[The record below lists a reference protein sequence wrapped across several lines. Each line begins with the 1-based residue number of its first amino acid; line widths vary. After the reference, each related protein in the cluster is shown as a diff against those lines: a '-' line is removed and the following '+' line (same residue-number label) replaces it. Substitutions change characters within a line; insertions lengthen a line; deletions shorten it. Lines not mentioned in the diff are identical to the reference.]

1 MDNSSDAL
9 KSKFLLDPEITFL
22 NHGSYGSCPKP
33 VFEVYQKYQT
43 ALESH
48 PIKFMQEDV
57 YKLLEISR
65 ESLSHY
71 VNCDKDDLIFVTNP
85 TQAVG
90 TVIHNI
96 LINSNDEV
104 LSTNLEY
111 GSCDRMWT
119 YDADQK
125 GYKYIQA
132 EINLPIEDKETFLN
146 QFWSYASDQTKYVF
160 ISQITST
167 TGMIL
172 PIPEIVDEAKKRG
185 IKTIIDGAHVP
196 AHIPLDIK
204 ELDPDYY
211 TGALHKWLCCPK
223 GSSFLYVKKEKQD
236 GIQPMLKSWGWG
248 EEYEK
253 FKSSVQLHSPSR
265 FINVFQ
271 WQGTRDM
278 STFFTVPEAIQFQE
292 EHDWDSVRLRSIN
305 MVIEARNRINEIT
318 KLPKICPDDW
328 LGQMATILF
337 PIDDTVAFKKTL
349 YNDYQI
355 EMPVMRHIEHT
366 AFRISIQG
374 YNSEADID
382 HLINALEELI

>member
-43 ALESH
+43 DLESH

-253 FKSSVQLHSPSR
+253 FKSSVQLHSTSR

-292 EHDWDSVRLRSIN
+292 EHDWDSVRSRSIN

-318 KLPKICPDDW
+318 KLPKICPDNW

>member
-43 ALESH
+43 DLESH

-132 EINLPIEDKETFLN
+132 EINLPIEDKEFFLN
-146 QFWSYASDQTKYVF
+146 QFWSYASAQTKYVF

-172 PIPEIVDEAKKRG
+172 PIPEIVAEAKKRG

-223 GSSFLYVKKEKQD
+223 GSSFLYVKKEKQV

-292 EHDWDSVRLRSIN
+292 EHDWDSVRSRSIN

-355 EMPVMRHIEHT
+355 EMPVMRHLEHT

-374 YNSEADID
+374 YNTQADID

>member
-172 PIPEIVDEAKKRG
+172 PIPEIVAEAKKRG

-318 KLPKICPDDW
+318 KLPKICPDNW

-374 YNSEADID
+374 YNTQADID

>member
-43 ALESH
+43 DLESH

-172 PIPEIVDEAKKRG
+172 PISEIVAEAKKRG

-223 GSSFLYVKKEKQD
+223 GSSFLYVKKEKQV

-271 WQGTRDM
+271 WQGTNDM
-278 STFFTVPEAIQFQE
+278 STFFTVPKAIQFQE
-292 EHDWDSVRLRSIN
+292 EHDWDSVRSRSIN

-318 KLPKICPDDW
+318 KLPKICPDNW

-374 YNSEADID
+374 YNNQEDID

>member
-43 ALESH
+43 DLESH

-146 QFWSYASDQTKYVF
+146 QFWSYASAQTKYVF

-172 PIPEIVDEAKKRG
+172 PIPEIVAEAKKRG

-223 GSSFLYVKKEKQD
+223 GSSFLYVKEEKQV

-374 YNSEADID
+374 YNTQADID

>member
-43 ALESH
+43 DLESH

-172 PIPEIVDEAKKRG
+172 PIPEIVAEAKKRG

-292 EHDWDSVRLRSIN
+292 EHDWDSVRSRSIN

-318 KLPKICPDDW
+318 KLPKICPDNW

-374 YNSEADID
+374 YNTQADID

>member
-43 ALESH
+43 DLESH

-292 EHDWDSVRLRSIN
+292 EHDWDSVRSRSIN

-318 KLPKICPDDW
+318 KLPKICPDNW

>member
-43 ALESH
+43 DLESH

-172 PIPEIVDEAKKRG
+172 PIPEIVAEAKKRG

-223 GSSFLYVKKEKQD
+223 GSSFLYVKKEKQV

-292 EHDWDSVRLRSIN
+292 EHDWDSVRSRSIN

-318 KLPKICPDDW
+318 KLPKICPDNW

-374 YNSEADID
+374 YNTQADID

>member
-43 ALESH
+43 DLESH

-172 PIPEIVDEAKKRG
+172 PIPEIVAEAKKRG

>member
-43 ALESH
+43 DLESH

-172 PIPEIVDEAKKRG
+172 PIPEIVAEAKKRG

-223 GSSFLYVKKEKQD
+223 GSSFLYVKKEKQV

-271 WQGTRDM
+271 WQGTNDM
-278 STFFTVPEAIQFQE
+278 STFFTVPKAIQFQE
-292 EHDWDSVRLRSIN
+292 EHDWDSVRSRSIN

-318 KLPKICPDDW
+318 KLPKICPDNW

-374 YNSEADID
+374 YNTQADID

>member
-43 ALESH
+43 DLESH

-146 QFWSYASDQTKYVF
+146 QFWSYASTQTKYVF

-172 PIPEIVDEAKKRG
+172 PIPEIVAEAKKRG

-211 TGALHKWLCCPK
+211 TGAMHKWLCCPK
-223 GSSFLYVKKEKQD
+223 GSSFLYVKKEKQV

-292 EHDWDSVRLRSIN
+292 EHDWDSVRSRSIN

-318 KLPKICPDDW
+318 KLPKICPDNW

-374 YNSEADID
+374 YNTQADID

>member
-43 ALESH
+43 DLESH

-292 EHDWDSVRLRSIN
+292 EHDWDSVRSRSIN

-318 KLPKICPDDW
+318 KLPKICPDNW

-374 YNSEADID
+374 YNTQADID

>member
-9 KSKFLLDPEITFL
+9 RSKFILDREITFL

-33 VFEVYQKYQT
+33 VFEAYQKYQT
-43 ALESH
+43 DLEIH

-57 YKLLEISR
+57 YRLLEISR

-71 VNCDKDDLIFVTNP
+71 INCDKDDLIFVSNP

-90 TVIHNI
+90 NVIHNI
-96 LINSNDEV
+96 SVNINDEI

-111 GSCDRMWT
+111 GACDRMWT
-119 YDADQK
+119 YDSEQK

-132 EINLPIEDKETFLN
+132 EITLPIEDKEIFLN
-146 QFWSYASDQTKYVF
+146 EFWSFANDQTKYVF
-160 ISQITST
+160 ISQITSS

-172 PIPEIVDEAKKRG
+172 PIPEIVAEAKKRG

-196 AHIPLDIK
+196 AHIALNIK

-223 GSSFLYVKKEKQD
+223 GISFLYVKREHQE

-248 EEYEK
+248 EEYEA
-253 FKSSVQLHSPSR
+253 FKPSTQLHSPSR
-265 FINVFQ
+265 FINIFQ

-278 STFFTVPEAIQFQE
+278 SSFFTVPEAIQFQE
-292 EHDWDSVRLRSIN
+292 EHDWDAVRSRCSN
-305 MVIEARNRINEIT
+305 MVIEARNRITEIT
-318 KLPKICPDDW
+318 KLPKICPDNW

-355 EMPVMRHIEHT
+355 EIPVMAHNENKV
-366 AFRISIQG
+366 FRISIQG
-374 YNSEADID
+374 YNSEADVD
-382 HLINALEELI
+382 HLINSLEELI

>member
-43 ALESH
+43 DLESH

-172 PIPEIVDEAKKRG
+172 PIPEIVAEAKKRG

-271 WQGTRDM
+271 WQGTNDM
-278 STFFTVPEAIQFQE
+278 SPFFTIPEAIQFQE
-292 EHDWDSVRLRSIN
+292 EHDWDSVRSRSIN

-318 KLPKICPDDW
+318 KLPKICPDNW

-374 YNSEADID
+374 YNNQADID

>member
-43 ALESH
+43 DLESH

-132 EINLPIEDKETFLN
+132 EINLPIEDKEFFLN
-146 QFWSYASDQTKYVF
+146 QFWSYASAQTKYVF

-172 PIPEIVDEAKKRG
+172 PIPEIVAEAKKRG

-223 GSSFLYVKKEKQD
+223 GSSFLYVKKEKQV

-292 EHDWDSVRLRSIN
+292 EHDWDSVRSRSIN

-318 KLPKICPDDW
+318 KLPKICPDNW

>member
-43 ALESH
+43 DLESH

-146 QFWSYASDQTKYVF
+146 QFWSYASAQTKYVF

-172 PIPEIVDEAKKRG
+172 PIPEIVAEAKKRG

-248 EEYEK
+248 EEYEE
-253 FKSSVQLHSPSR
+253 FKSSVQLHSTSR

-292 EHDWDSVRLRSIN
+292 EHDWDSVRSRSIN

-318 KLPKICPDDW
+318 KLPKICPDNW

-374 YNSEADID
+374 YNTQADID

>member
-9 KSKFLLDPEITFL
+9 RSKFILDREITFL

-33 VFEVYQKYQT
+33 VFEAYQKYQT
-43 ALESH
+43 DLEIH

-57 YKLLEISR
+57 YRLLEISR

-71 VNCDKDDLIFVTNP
+71 INCDKDDLIFVSNP

-90 TVIHNI
+90 NVIHNI
-96 LINSNDEV
+96 SVNINDEI

-111 GSCDRMWT
+111 GACDRMWT
-119 YDADQK
+119 YDSEQK

-132 EINLPIEDKETFLN
+132 EITLPIEDKEIFLN
-146 QFWSYASDQTKYVF
+146 EFWSFSNDQTKYVF
-160 ISQITST
+160 ISQITSS

-172 PIPEIVDEAKKRG
+172 PIPEIVAEAKKRG

-196 AHIPLDIK
+196 AHIALNIK

-223 GSSFLYVKKEKQD
+223 GISFLYVKREHQE

-248 EEYEK
+248 EEYEE
-253 FKSSVQLHSPSR
+253 FKSSTQLHSPSR

-278 STFFTVPEAIQFQE
+278 SSFFTVPEAIRFQE
-292 EHDWDSVRLRSIN
+292 EHDWDAVRSRCSN
-305 MVIEARNRINEIT
+305 MVIEARNRITEIT
-318 KLPKICPDDW
+318 KLPKICPDNW

-355 EMPVMRHIEHT
+355 EIPVMAHNENKV
-366 AFRISIQG
+366 FRISIQG
-374 YNSEADID
+374 YNSEADVD
-382 HLINALEELI
+382 HLINSLEELI

>member
-43 ALESH
+43 DLESH

-146 QFWSYASDQTKYVF
+146 QFWSYASAQTKYVF

-172 PIPEIVDEAKKRG
+172 PIPEIVAEAKKRG

-292 EHDWDSVRLRSIN
+292 EHDWDSVRSRSIN

-318 KLPKICPDDW
+318 KLPKICPDNW

-355 EMPVMRHIEHT
+355 EMPVMRHLEHT

>member
-43 ALESH
+43 DLESH

-172 PIPEIVDEAKKRG
+172 PIPEIVAEAKKRG

-292 EHDWDSVRLRSIN
+292 EHDWDSVRSRSIN

-374 YNSEADID
+374 YNTQADID

>member
-43 ALESH
+43 DLESH

-146 QFWSYASDQTKYVF
+146 QFWSYASAQTKYVF

-172 PIPEIVDEAKKRG
+172 PISEIVAEAKKRG

-271 WQGTRDM
+271 WQGTNDM
-278 STFFTVPEAIQFQE
+278 STFFTVPKAIQFQE
-292 EHDWDSVRLRSIN
+292 EHDWDSVRSRSIN

-318 KLPKICPDDW
+318 KLPKICPDNW

-374 YNSEADID
+374 YNNQEDID

>member
-43 ALESH
+43 DLESH

-172 PIPEIVDEAKKRG
+172 PIPEIVAEAKKRG

-292 EHDWDSVRLRSIN
+292 EHDWDSVRSRSIN

-318 KLPKICPDDW
+318 KLPKICPDNW

-355 EMPVMRHIEHT
+355 EMPVMRHLEHT

>member
-9 KSKFLLDPEITFL
+9 RSKFILDREITFL

-33 VFEVYQKYQT
+33 VFEAYQKYQT
-43 ALESH
+43 DLEIH

-57 YKLLEISR
+57 YRLLEISR

-71 VNCDKDDLIFVTNP
+71 INCDKDDLIFVSNP

-90 TVIHNI
+90 NVIHNI
-96 LINSNDEV
+96 SVNINDEI

-111 GSCDRMWT
+111 GACDRMWT
-119 YDADQK
+119 YDSEQK

-132 EINLPIEDKETFLN
+132 EITLPIEDKEIFLN
-146 QFWSYASDQTKYVF
+146 EFWSFANDQTKYVF
-160 ISQITST
+160 ISQITSS

-172 PIPEIVDEAKKRG
+172 PIPEIVAEAKKRG

-196 AHIPLDIK
+196 AHIALNIK

-223 GSSFLYVKKEKQD
+223 GISFLYVKREHQE

-248 EEYEK
+248 EEYEE
-253 FKSSVQLHSPSR
+253 FKSSTQLHSPSR

-278 STFFTVPEAIQFQE
+278 SSFFTVPEAIRFQE
-292 EHDWDSVRLRSIN
+292 EHDWDAVRSRCSN
-305 MVIEARNRINEIT
+305 MVIEARNRITEIT
-318 KLPKICPDDW
+318 KLPKICPDNW

-355 EMPVMRHIEHT
+355 EIPVMAHNENT
-366 AFRISIQG
+366 VFRISIQG
-374 YNSEADID
+374 YNSEADVD
-382 HLINALEELI
+382 HLINSLEEFI

>member
-43 ALESH
+43 DLESH

-172 PIPEIVDEAKKRG
+172 PISEIVAEAKKRG

-271 WQGTRDM
+271 WQGTNDM
-278 STFFTVPEAIQFQE
+278 STFFTVPKAIQFQE
-292 EHDWDSVRLRSIN
+292 EHDWDSVRSRSIN

-318 KLPKICPDDW
+318 KLPKICPDNW

>member
-172 PIPEIVDEAKKRG
+172 PIPEIVAEAKKRG

-292 EHDWDSVRLRSIN
+292 EHDWDSVRSRSIN

-318 KLPKICPDDW
+318 KLPKICPDNW

>member
-1 MDNSSDAL
+1 
-9 KSKFLLDPEITFL
+9 
-22 NHGSYGSCPKP
+22 
-33 VFEVYQKYQT
+33 
-43 ALESH
+43 
-48 PIKFMQEDV
+48 
-57 YKLLEISR
+57 
-65 ESLSHY
+65 
-71 VNCDKDDLIFVTNP
+71 
-85 TQAVG
+85 
-90 TVIHNI
+90 
-96 LINSNDEV
+96 
-104 LSTNLEY
+104 
-111 GSCDRMWT
+111 
-119 YDADQK
+119 
-125 GYKYIQA
+125 
-132 EINLPIEDKETFLN
+132 
-146 QFWSYASDQTKYVF
+146 
-160 ISQITST
+160 
-167 TGMIL
+167 MIL
-172 PIPEIVDEAKKRG
+172 PIPEIVAEAKKRG

-374 YNSEADID
+374 YNTQADID

>member
-43 ALESH
+43 DLESH

-172 PIPEIVDEAKKRG
+172 PIPEIVAEAKKRG

-374 YNSEADID
+374 YNNQEDID

>member
-43 ALESH
+43 DLESH

-172 PIPEIVDEAKKRG
+172 PIPEIVAEAKKRG

-223 GSSFLYVKKEKQD
+223 GSSFLYVKKEKQV

-292 EHDWDSVRLRSIN
+292 EHDWDSVRSRSIN

-318 KLPKICPDDW
+318 KLPKICPDNW

-355 EMPVMRHIEHT
+355 EMPVMRHLEHT

-374 YNSEADID
+374 YNTQADID

>member
-43 ALESH
+43 DLESH

-271 WQGTRDM
+271 WQGTSDM

-292 EHDWDSVRLRSIN
+292 EHDWDSVRSRSIN

-318 KLPKICPDDW
+318 KLPKICPDNW

-355 EMPVMRHIEHT
+355 EMPVMRHLEHT

-374 YNSEADID
+374 YNTQADID

>member
-43 ALESH
+43 DLESH

-132 EINLPIEDKETFLN
+132 EINLPIEDKEFFLN
-146 QFWSYASDQTKYVF
+146 QFWSYASAQTKYVF

-172 PIPEIVDEAKKRG
+172 PIPEIVAEAKKRG

-292 EHDWDSVRLRSIN
+292 EHDWDSVRSRSIN

-318 KLPKICPDDW
+318 KLPKICPDNW

-355 EMPVMRHIEHT
+355 EMPVMRHLEHT

-374 YNSEADID
+374 YNTQADID

>member
-43 ALESH
+43 DLESH

-132 EINLPIEDKETFLN
+132 EINLPIEDKEFFLN
-146 QFWSYASDQTKYVF
+146 QFWSYASAQTKYVF

-172 PIPEIVDEAKKRG
+172 PIPEIVAEAKKRG

-271 WQGTRDM
+271 WQGTSDM

-318 KLPKICPDDW
+318 KLPKICPDNW

>member
-9 KSKFLLDPEITFL
+9 RSKFILDREITFL

-33 VFEVYQKYQT
+33 VFEAYQKYQT
-43 ALESH
+43 DLEIH

-57 YKLLEISR
+57 YRLLEISR

-71 VNCDKDDLIFVTNP
+71 INCDKDDLIFVSNP

-90 TVIHNI
+90 NVIHNI
-96 LINSNDEV
+96 SVNLDDEI

-111 GSCDRMWT
+111 GACDRMWT
-119 YDADQK
+119 YDAEQK

-132 EINLPIEDKETFLN
+132 EITLPIEDKEIFLN
-146 QFWSYASDQTKYVF
+146 EFWSFANDQTKYVF
-160 ISQITST
+160 ISQITSS

-172 PIPEIVDEAKKRG
+172 PIPEIVAEAKKRG

-196 AHIPLDIK
+196 AHIALNIK

-223 GSSFLYVKKEKQD
+223 GISFLYVKREHQE

-248 EEYEK
+248 EEYEA
-253 FKSSVQLHSPSR
+253 FKPSTQLHSPSR
-265 FINVFQ
+265 FINIFQ

-278 STFFTVPEAIQFQE
+278 SSFFTVPEAIQFQE
-292 EHDWDSVRLRSIN
+292 EHDWDAVRSRCSN
-305 MVIEARNRINEIT
+305 MVIEARNRITEIT
-318 KLPKICPDDW
+318 KLPKICPDNW

-355 EMPVMRHIEHT
+355 EIPVMAHNENT
-366 AFRISIQG
+366 VFRISIQG
-374 YNSEADID
+374 YNSEADVD
-382 HLINALEELI
+382 HLINSLEELI

>member
-9 KSKFLLDPEITFL
+9 RSKFILDREITFL

-33 VFEVYQKYQT
+33 VFEAYQKYQT
-43 ALESH
+43 DLEIH

-57 YKLLEISR
+57 YRLLEISR

-71 VNCDKDDLIFVTNP
+71 INCDKDDLIFVSNP

-90 TVIHNI
+90 NVIHNI
-96 LINSNDEV
+96 SVNINDEI

-111 GSCDRMWT
+111 GACDRMWT
-119 YDADQK
+119 YDSEQK

-132 EINLPIEDKETFLN
+132 EITLPIEDKEIFLN
-146 QFWSYASDQTKYVF
+146 EFWSFANDQTKYVF
-160 ISQITST
+160 ISQITSS

-172 PIPEIVDEAKKRG
+172 PIPEIVAEAKKRG

-196 AHIPLDIK
+196 AHIALNIK

-223 GSSFLYVKKEKQD
+223 GISFLYVKQEHQE

-248 EEYEK
+248 EEYEA
-253 FKSSVQLHSPSR
+253 FKPSTQLHSPSR

-278 STFFTVPEAIQFQE
+278 SSFFTVPEAIRFQE
-292 EHDWDSVRLRSIN
+292 EHDWDAVRSRCSN
-305 MVIEARNRINEIT
+305 MVIEARNRITEIT
-318 KLPKICPDDW
+318 KLPKICPDNW

-355 EMPVMRHIEHT
+355 EIPVMAHNENT
-366 AFRISIQG
+366 VFRISIQG
-374 YNSEADID
+374 YNSEADVD
-382 HLINALEELI
+382 HLINSLEELI

>member
-292 EHDWDSVRLRSIN
+292 EHDWDSVRSRSIN

-318 KLPKICPDDW
+318 KLPKICPDNW

>member
-43 ALESH
+43 DLESH

-172 PIPEIVDEAKKRG
+172 PIPEIVAEAKKRG

-292 EHDWDSVRLRSIN
+292 EHDWDSVRSRSIN

-318 KLPKICPDDW
+318 KLPKICPDNW